1 MGTIR
6 KLKTSIQEDQKLS
19 RMLIRSGR
27 HSVLLDLDGDHMP
40 DIALFDLNQDGDS
53 DALAVD
59 LTGNGEFNFY
69 LIDHDGNGIP
79 DQISF
84 FKDGG
89 DAPVKS
95 TFGPRVEAEMKQ
107 KVSQIHALM
116 TAEDIV
122 ADQILDECSVAR
134 VLIPVYAKES
144 KQHTQFMEALGRSAG
159 TQVTEMGQKETLEL
173 DFGAV
178 HLGVTSAHELDY
190 GWDEENDFSLATR
203 LVYGKTRFF
212 FTGDAEGPRQRELL
226 EEGDVACDVLK
237 VPYHGREVEVSE
249 EFLSACAP
257 KIAWIPDS
265 QEEPVGEA
273 VVQYLKEQ
281 LGASVY
287 RSAEDGDLTVRSDGE
302 RVWTA
307 EE

>member
-1 MGTIR
+1 MKKMLLWVLIGLLLFLATG
-6 KLKTSIQEDQKLS
+6 SAPAWAQEDATLS
-19 RMLIRSGR
+19 VQFFSIGK
-27 HSVLLDLDGDHMP
+27 
-40 DIALFDLNQDGDS
+40 A
-53 DALAVD
+53 DALLITTPD
-59 LTGNGEFNFY
+59 GSRI
-69 LIDHDGNGIP
+69 LIDAGTNKNG
-79 DQISF
+79 
-84 FKDGG
+84 K
-89 DAPVKS
+89 
-95 TFGPRVEAEMKQ
+95 
-107 KVSQIHALM
+107 AL
-116 TAEDIV
+116 AQRFRKEGVEDIDLMIITHFDKDHV
-122 ADQILDECSVAR
+122 GGVDQILDECSVAR

-144 KQHTQFMEALGRSAG
+144 KQHTQFMEALGRSAE

-265 QEEPVGEA
+265 QEEPAGEA

>member
-1 MGTIR
+1 MKKMLLWVLIGLLLFLATG
-6 KLKTSIQEDQKLS
+6 SAPAWAQEDATLS
-19 RMLIRSGR
+19 VQFFSIGK
-27 HSVLLDLDGDHMP
+27 
-40 DIALFDLNQDGDS
+40 A
-53 DALAVD
+53 DALLITTPD
-59 LTGNGEFNFY
+59 GSRI
-69 LIDHDGNGIP
+69 LIDAGTNKNG
-79 DQISF
+79 
-84 FKDGG
+84 K
-89 DAPVKS
+89 
-95 TFGPRVEAEMKQ
+95 
-107 KVSQIHALM
+107 AL
-116 TAEDIV
+116 AQRFRKEGVEDIDLMIITHFDKDHV
-122 ADQILDECSVAR
+122 GGADQILDECSVAR

-226 EEGDVACDVLK
+226 EEGAVACDVLK

-257 KIAWIPDS
+257 KIAWIPGS
-265 QEEPVGEA
+265 QEEPAGEA

>member
-1 MGTIR
+1 MKKMLLWVLIGLLLFLATG
-6 KLKTSIQEDQKLS
+6 SAPAWAQEDATLS
-19 RMLIRSGR
+19 VQFFSIGK
-27 HSVLLDLDGDHMP
+27 
-40 DIALFDLNQDGDS
+40 A
-53 DALAVD
+53 DALLITTPD
-59 LTGNGEFNFY
+59 GSRI
-69 LIDHDGNGIP
+69 LIDAGTNKNG
-79 DQISF
+79 
-84 FKDGG
+84 K
-89 DAPVKS
+89 
-95 TFGPRVEAEMKQ
+95 
-107 KVSQIHALM
+107 AL
-116 TAEDIV
+116 AQRFRKEGVEDIDLMIITHFDKDHV
-122 ADQILDECSVAR
+122 GGADQILDECSVAR

-144 KQHTQFMEALGRSAG
+144 KQHTQFMEALGRSAE

-237 VPYHGREVEVSE
+237 VPYHGREGEVSE

-265 QEEPVGEA
+265 QEEPAGEA

>member
-116 TAEDIV
+116 TAEDIA
-122 ADQILDECSVAR
+122 ADQILDALDALQMYIAEE
-134 VLIPVYAKES
+134 YA
-144 KQHTQFMEALGRSAG
+144 A
-159 TQVTEMGQKETLEL
+159 
-173 DFGAV
+173 
-178 HLGVTSAHELDY
+178 
-190 GWDEENDFSLATR
+190 
-203 LVYGKTRFF
+203 
-212 FTGDAEGPRQRELL
+212 L
-226 EEGDVACDVLK
+226 EEQGISID
-237 VPYHGREVEVSE
+237 EV
-249 EFLSACAP
+249 
-257 KIAWIPDS
+257 
-265 QEEPVGEA
+265 
-273 VVQYLKEQ
+273 
-281 LGASVY
+281 
-287 RSAEDGDLTVRSDGE
+287 
-302 RVWTA
+302 
-307 EE
+307 

>member
-1 MGTIR
+1 MKKMLLWVLIGLLLFLATGSATAWAEEDAT
-6 KLKTSIQEDQKLS
+6 LSVQFFSIGK
-19 RMLIRSGR
+19 
-27 HSVLLDLDGDHMP
+27 
-40 DIALFDLNQDGDS
+40 A
-53 DALAVD
+53 DALLITTPD
-59 LTGNGEFNFY
+59 GSRI
-69 LIDHDGNGIP
+69 LIDAGTNKNG
-79 DQISF
+79 
-84 FKDGG
+84 K
-89 DAPVKS
+89 
-95 TFGPRVEAEMKQ
+95 
-107 KVSQIHALM
+107 AL
-116 TAEDIV
+116 AQRFRKEGVEDIDLMIITHFDKDHV
-122 ADQILDECSVAR
+122 GGADQILEECSVAR

-144 KQHTQFMEALGRSAG
+144 KQHTQFMEALGRSAE

-257 KIAWIPDS
+257 MIAWIPDS
-265 QEEPVGEA
+265 QEEPAGEA